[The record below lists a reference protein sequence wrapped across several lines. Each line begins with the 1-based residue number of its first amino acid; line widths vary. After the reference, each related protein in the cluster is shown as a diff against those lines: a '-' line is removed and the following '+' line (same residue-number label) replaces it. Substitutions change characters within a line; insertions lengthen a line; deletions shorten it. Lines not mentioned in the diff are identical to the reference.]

1 MATPQSDRFLSLPA
15 AVGTPTARLSDL
27 RTWLAAIV
35 AVDVLLVLVTVVSE
49 LYPDTLIVRRF
60 NLSVEHTIGV
70 WWSAMTLALAG
81 VLMASGR
88 IDARATRL
96 GGYVAAAL
104 LLGLSLDELGS
115 LHERAPEGNQ
125 LVVLFPFAAVGG
137 AMLLFTL
144 AKWWPNP
151 ATRPSAVLLGLGFA
165 CFGSVVVQEII
176 EHAVDWPIWA
186 IGIRTG
192 IEEGI
197 ELLGIYLCLLAA
209 LRLGGGLDGERPA
222 RSLFAVDEVPRP
234 VLLATLGLV
243 SHAVAAVVAPR
254 LGGYPGLGNPA
265 MWYPTIGYGLA
276 AALFVV
282 HLLRGRG
289 STGLAFA
296 AILAAAFATLSAVH
310 AVFVFPES
318 SLDKLF
324 RRDAAGAVV
333 GLAVL
338 LAVGTPWRRV
348 LVACVPPLLASALFV
363 ATGSA
368 EAAFLAAGTSAWVV
382 LLAARAFVAGQ
393 DGSGRLGGE
402 SASDRAAGNS
412 GARAGRSPV
421 TADRR

>member
-1 MATPQSDRFLSLPA
+1 MAIPPSDRLLSLPT
-15 AVGTPTARLSDL
+15 AVASPMARLRDL
-27 RTWLAAIV
+27 RPWLVAIV

-60 NLSVEHTIGV
+60 NLSVEHTMGV
-70 WWSAMTLALAG
+70 WWSAMTLALAA

-165 CFGSVVVQEII
+165 CFGSVVVQEIL
-176 EHAVDWPIWA
+176 EHAVNWPTWA

-197 ELLGIYLCLLAA
+197 ELLGIYLCLLAG
-209 LRLGGGLDGERPA
+209 LRLRGRLDDERPA
-222 RSLFAVDEVPRP
+222 RSLFAVDDVPRP
-234 VLLATLGLV
+234 VLLATLGLAA
-243 SHAVAAVVAPR
+243 HAAAAVVAPR

-265 MWYPTIGYGLA
+265 MWYPTIAYGLA
-276 AALFVV
+276 AALFVA

-289 STGLAFA
+289 SSGLAFAA
-296 AILAAAFATLSAVH
+296 AILAAAFAAVSAVH
-310 AVFVFPES
+310 AVFVYPES
-318 SLDKLF
+318 SLDKLLW
-324 RRDAAGAVV
+324 RDAAGAVA

-338 LAVGTPWRRV
+338 LVAGTPWRRV
-348 LVACVPPLLASALFV
+348 LVAGAPPVLAGTLF
-363 ATGSA
+363 AASGSA
-368 EAAFLAAGTSAWVV
+368 EAAFLTAGASAWVA
-382 LLAARAFVAGQ
+382 LLAARAFV
-393 DGSGRLGGE
+393 DGRDDPEAIPHAPS
-402 SASDRAAGNS
+402 
-412 GARAGRSPV
+412 RAG
-421 TADRR
+421 